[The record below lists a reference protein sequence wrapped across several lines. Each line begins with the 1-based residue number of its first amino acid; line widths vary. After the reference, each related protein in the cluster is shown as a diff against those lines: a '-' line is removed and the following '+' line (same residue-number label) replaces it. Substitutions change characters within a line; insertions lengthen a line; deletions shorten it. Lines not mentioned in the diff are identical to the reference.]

1 MRDTPTTLHNLQ
13 ATDGS
18 LSSATLAGGK
28 QCVESESDTEASAHG
43 ALTLEMVN
51 ESFERMRNRNRRR
64 LGQTYNEW
72 YGEQVMRAAKRRMGL

>member
-18 LSSATLAGGK
+18 LSSVTLAGGK

-43 ALTLEMVN
+43 ALTREMVN
-51 ESFERMRNRNRRR
+51 ESVERMRNRRR
-64 LGQTYNEW
+64 LGQNYDQW
-72 YGEQVMRAAKRRMGL
+72 YGEQVMRAAKHRMGL